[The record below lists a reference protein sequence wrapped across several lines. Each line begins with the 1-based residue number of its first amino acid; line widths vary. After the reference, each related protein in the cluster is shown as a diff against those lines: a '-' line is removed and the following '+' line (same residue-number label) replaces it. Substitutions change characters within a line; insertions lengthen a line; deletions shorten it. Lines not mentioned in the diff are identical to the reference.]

1 MLAGNDWDEFA
12 ALRANQRDKPA
23 GLILDS
29 DGLRVWVKTWSQ
41 LIAENEHRLKFV
53 QASLEYMPDEDQ
65 ALEYLRQT
73 HSKYL
78 PDVLAEHDDG
88 DMDIAIP

>member
-1 MLAGNDWDEFA
+1 M
-12 ALRANQRDKPA
+12 
-23 GLILDS
+23 
-29 DGLRVWVKTWSQ
+29 
-41 LIAENEHRLKFV
+41 

-88 DMDIAIP
+88 DMDVAIP